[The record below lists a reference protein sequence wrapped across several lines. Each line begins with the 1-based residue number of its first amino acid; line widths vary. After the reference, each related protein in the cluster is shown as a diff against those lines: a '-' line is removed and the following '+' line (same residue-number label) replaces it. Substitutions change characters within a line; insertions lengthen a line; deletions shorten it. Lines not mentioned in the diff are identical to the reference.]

1 MNYICIKF
9 ISMYNVIDIWVY
21 ENILIYNDSTMIDIS
36 EVQNY
41 YV

>member
-1 MNYICIKF
+1 
-9 ISMYNVIDIWVY
+9 MYNVIDIWVY

>member
-21 ENILIYNDSTMIDIS
+21 ENILIYNDSIMIDIL
-36 EVQNY
+36 EV
-41 YV
+41 